1 MWIQDN
7 SLPVQNI
14 LGEGP
19 LWHPKEHCLYW
30 VDIHAGTINHFNP
43 ASGIYKTFE
52 IGYPVGCLAFCTNGD
67 LILAGQHGFSRWSIV
82 TKQIAQIS
90 HPEPNR
96 ENARFNDGRV
106 DSQGRFWAG
115 TMTPEGMAN
124 NLYRLDPG
132 GVVYTMETKI
142 GISNGIGWSPDRQR
156 MYFTDSAREVIYV
169 YDYDELTGNI
179 SNRHELV
186 STREEEGVPDGLVID
201 REGCLWSARWDG
213 WKVIR
218 YSPQGEVIQEIPLPV
233 KRPTSCTFGGSDL
246 STLFITSASIDL
258 SSEQKEKQPLA
269 GDLFWIETDTTGLEE
284 HFYSG

>member
-1 MWIQDN
+1 MWKQND

-19 LWHPKEHCLYW
+19 LWHPKERCLYW
-30 VDIHAGTINHFNP
+30 VDIDAGTINQFNP
-43 ASGIYKTFE
+43 ASGIYETFE

-67 LILAGQHGFSRWSIV
+67 LILAGQYGFSRWSIV

-96 ENARFNDGRV
+96 QNVRFNDGRV

-115 TMTPEGMAN
+115 TMTPEGMTN
-124 NLYRLDPG
+124 NLFRLDPDG
-132 GVVYTMETKI
+132 MVYTMETKI
-142 GISNGIGWSPDRQR
+142 GISNGIGWSPDRR
-156 MYFTDSAREVIYV
+156 KMYFTDSAREVVYV

-179 SNRHELV
+179 SNRQELI
-186 STREEEGVPDGLVID
+186 STREEDGVPDGLVID

-213 WKVIR
+213 WKVVR

-233 KRPTSCTFGGSDL
+233 KRPTSCAFGGSDM

-258 SSEQKEKQPLA
+258 SSEQKEQQPFA
-269 GDLFWIETDTTGLEE
+269 GDLFWIETDTVGLEE
-284 HFYSG
+284 NFYLG

>member
-1 MWIQDN
+1 MWKQDN
-7 SLPVQNI
+7 SLHVQNI

-19 LWHPKEHCLYW
+19 LWHPTERCLYW
-30 VDIHAGTINHFNP
+30 VDIDAGTINHFNP
-43 ASGIYKTFE
+43 ASGIYKTFK
-52 IGYPVGCLAFCTNGD
+52 IGYPVGCLAFCTDGD
-67 LILAGQHGFSRWSIV
+67 LILASQHGFSRWSIA
-82 TKQIAQIS
+82 TEQITQIS
-90 HPEPNR
+90 HPEHNR
-96 ENARFNDGRV
+96 QNARFNDGRV

-115 TMTPEGMAN
+115 TMTPEGTAN

-142 GISNGIGWSPDRQR
+142 GISNGIGWSPDRRR

-179 SNRHELV
+179 SNRQELI
-186 STREEEGVPDGLVID
+186 STREEDGVPDGLVID

-213 WKVIR
+213 WKVVR

-233 KRPTSCTFGGSDL
+233 KRPTSCTFGGSNL

-269 GDLFWIETDTTGLEE
+269 GDLFWIETDTMGLEE